1 MTDVIQLI
9 SGPRNI
15 STALMYAFG
24 NRVDTSVVDEPMYG
38 YYLKTFDVDHPGKK
52 EVLQSMTTDPQ
63 VAIRTILH
71 PETETPH
78 HFVKNMS
85 MHLEGVDV
93 SYAHDIKNIFLI
105 RDPER
110 LITSYA
116 KVIENPTMRDIG
128 LEKEWFLFKEVTA
141 HSLKPWAVLDTGE
154 VLKNPRKVL
163 TQLCKQIDIPFSE
176 EMLAWKAGPRKED
189 GIWAPYWYGSVHQS
203 TGFMKQRSSH
213 DPLPERLRPLYDDAL
228 PYYNM
233 LYTHA
238 IKA

>member
-1 MTDVIQLI
+1 
-9 SGPRNI
+9 
-15 STALMYAFG
+15 
-24 NRVDTSVVDEPMYG
+24 
-38 YYLKTFDVDHPGKK
+38 
-52 EVLQSMTTDPQ
+52 
-63 VAIRTILH
+63 
-71 PETETPH
+71 
-78 HFVKNMS
+78 MS

-93 SYAHDIKNIFLI
+93 SFAHDIKNIFLI